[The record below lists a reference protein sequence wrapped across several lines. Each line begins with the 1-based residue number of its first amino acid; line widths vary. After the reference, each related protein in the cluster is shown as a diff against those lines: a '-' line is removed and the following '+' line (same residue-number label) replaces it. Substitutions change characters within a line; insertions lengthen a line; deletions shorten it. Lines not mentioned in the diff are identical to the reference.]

1 MLYIIPDKL
10 IYKMIFNKYFSS
22 IPLQV
27 FLLLVT
33 TQVTALTQVNGD
45 TTISCIQSSTMQN
58 LSCHYRNS
66 NAEPVLSI
74 TAEYANTLLPV
85 KEGSSY
91 PGKDNITAVLLMVDT
106 SDPARQNVVDKNKEH
121 IRKML

>member
-1 MLYIIPDKL
+1 MLDTIPDKL
-10 IYKMIFNKYFSS
+10 DYMMTTIKYFSS
-22 IPLQV
+22 VLLQV

-33 TQVTALTQVNGD
+33 TQVSALTQVNGD
-45 TTISCIQSSTMQN
+45 TTISCQQSSNMQN

-74 TAEYANTLLPV
+74 TAEYANTFLPV

-91 PGKDNITAVLLMVDT
+91 PGK
-106 SDPARQNVVDKNKEH
+106 
-121 IRKML
+121 